1 MEEPLR
7 MNNGRWIRLR
17 RPVAALILLAAL
29 GLGGVAGSR
38 IAGGRNSQ
46 GVNLALSA
54 PGASV
59 PNDVAFTAGFTP
71 VVERVLPAVVN
82 IASTKIVRFT
92 DSGPTSP
99 FFFDPFF
106 REFFGDEPSPRYNR
120 PREQREQSLGSG
132 VFINPEGYLLTNN
145 HVVEGSSEIRISLA
159 DKREMKAKV
168 VGTDPRTD
176 IAVLKVE
183 EKKLPVLAIGDSTRV
198 KAGQFVLAF
207 GNPFGLGQTVT
218 MGIVSATGRGNLSI
232 VDYEDFIQTD
242 AAINP
247 GNSGGALVDVQG
259 ALIGIN
265 TAILSRSGG
274 NQGIGF
280 AVPIN
285 MARQVMERIVK
296 DGRVV
301 RGWLGV
307 AIQPVT
313 PAIAHAMGLQKPEGA
328 LVADVAP
335 GGPAEKAG

>member
-17 RPVAALILLAAL
+17 RPVAVLFLLAAL

-59 PNDVAFTAGFTP
+59 PNDVAFATGFTP

-132 VFINPEGYLLTNN
+132 VFINPDGYLLTNN

-232 VDYEDFIQTD
+232 VDYEDSIYEHPEFSPVD
-242 AAINP
+242 RLRYLMEEH
-247 GNSGGALVDVQG
+247 ALTQAELD
-259 ALIGIN
+259 
-265 TAILSRSGG
+265 R
-274 NQGIGF
+274 
-280 AVPIN
+280 
-285 MARQVMERIVK
+285 R
-296 DGRVV
+296 
-301 RGWLGV
+301 
-307 AIQPVT
+307 
-313 PAIAHAMGLQKPEGA
+313 
-328 LVADVAP
+328 ADVAVTSLSDILNGKRRISP
-335 GGPAEKAG
+335 RVRAKFAECFGISASTFL